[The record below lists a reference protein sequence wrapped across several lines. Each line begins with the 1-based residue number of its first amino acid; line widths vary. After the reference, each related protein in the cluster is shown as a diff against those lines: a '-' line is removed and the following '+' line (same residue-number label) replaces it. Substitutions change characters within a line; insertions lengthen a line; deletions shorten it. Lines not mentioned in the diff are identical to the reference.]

1 MLLTFLLFALQI
13 PDDDYYYDDDDDDDG
28 GGGGGDGNYRTIQT
42 FEFNNCGNK
51 GFTKHIG
58 LNFC

>member
-1 MLLTFLLFALQI
+1 MMMMMTVVVVVALVVVGGV
-13 PDDDYYYDDDDDDDG
+13 G
-28 GGGGGDGNYRTIQT
+28 GGGNCRTTQT

-51 GFTKHIG
+51 GCTKHIG